1 MITISRQTLA
11 TQNFIIG
18 AVGGTLVPNST
29 HRPQDILGGLLVG
42 LAELREATKRAGRPN
57 LRADIDSAIEKLAE
71 EYPAAIAPNGAVTA
85 GVTRQAEALVGDPEK
100 IEAMAISGAVDA
112 VWSAFDE
119 IIGRGD
125 CYLDGEDGI
134 GVYAIEAGDYD
145 Y

>member
-1 MITISRQTLA
+1 MHTITRQTLA

-29 HRPQDILGGLLVG
+29 HRPQDILVGLLDG
-42 LAELREATKRAGRPN
+42 LATLREATKRAGRPN

-71 EYPAAIAPNGAVTA
+71 EYSDSITPEGTVTDAVAEQAA
-85 GVTRQAEALVGDPEK
+85 ALVGDPEVL
-100 IEAMAISGAVDA
+100 ESLAVSGAVDA

-125 CYLDGEDGI
+125 CYVDGEDGVGI
-134 GVYAIEAGDYD
+134 YAIDAGDYD